1 MFGALESHAEGMLWI
16 APRDAK
22 GDVDFELSLASTGDK
37 VVLRESSD
45 EFFFVRGPGGLSGSH
60 GSHGLHCDR
69 DFCLCHRGQVAVGL
83 SAEKQRIFPGQPR
96 QDGDPD
102 PGLGPQRGL
111 AARSWASR
119 RGFAGARTLLERLCT
134 ARESLAL

>member
-69 DFCLCHRGQVAVGL
+69 DFASATEVKLQLGSAPRSSGSFQGSLDRMVTRTRGWALKRVSLHEAG
-83 SAEKQRIFPGQPR
+83 PR
-96 QDGDPD
+96 
-102 PGLGPQRGL
+102 
-111 AARSWASR
+111 
-119 RGFAGARTLLERLCT
+119 E
-134 ARESLAL
+134 EALQG